1 MASTSSPDDYSQLAK
16 DSIIAGVLGAGAMVS
31 RMLLNPTPVSW
42 GWIIRRTIAASVV
55 SIFVGFALQSQ
66 VQSVALRYAGIGLAG
81 AAAPEVMD
89 AALSWLQ
96 GKMKTE
102 VAKVTRGTKPN
113 AKPNRKKRK

>member
-1 MASTSSPDDYSQLAK
+1 
-16 DSIIAGVLGAGAMVS
+16 MVS

-42 GWIIRRTIAASVV
+42 GWIVRRTIAASVV

-89 AALSWLQ
+89 AALQWLQ

-102 VAKVTRGTKPN
+102 VTKATRGANPN
-113 AKPNRKKRK
+113 AKSKRKKRK